1 MLLLDTQQ
9 VIQADATGIFL
20 LALIAAPFVIPAIVK
35 KAKISEAE
43 DIKNSNPDG
52 FRKVMGYHS
61 SYIDYQDAKK
71 IVEKRYLI
79 VSAQK
84 EYEEE
89 QRKAAAE
96 RELRNKVSELRRSCP
111 YATNGKSDS
120 YIVSNEYSIRQEEKC
135 HAERESRAKKIL
147 QDYPLGAKEIC
158 GYISSWGMSDE
169 NISKLI
175 NNESTIRNKQKE
187 CEANEAALKLLTPQF
202 NTLKTKYPLGVSAV
216 CFE

>member
-84 EYEEE
+84 
-89 QRKAAAE
+89 
-96 RELRNKVSELRRSCP
+96 
-111 YATNGKSDS
+111 
-120 YIVSNEYSIRQEEKC
+120 
-135 HAERESRAKKIL
+135 
-147 QDYPLGAKEIC
+147 
-158 GYISSWGMSDE
+158 
-169 NISKLI
+169 
-175 NNESTIRNKQKE
+175 
-187 CEANEAALKLLTPQF
+187 
-202 NTLKTKYPLGVSAV
+202 
-216 CFE
+216 

>member
-96 RELRNKVSELRRSCP
+96 RELRNKVNELRRSCP
-111 YATNGKSDS
+111 YATKGKSDS
-120 YIVSNEYSIRQEEKC
+120 DIVNNEYSIR
-135 HAERESRAKKIL
+135 HTNV
-147 QDYPLGAKEIC
+147 PLR
-158 GYISSWGMSDE
+158 D
-169 NISKLI
+169 
-175 NNESTIRNKQKE
+175 
-187 CEANEAALKLLTPQF
+187 
-202 NTLKTKYPLGVSAV
+202 V
-216 CFE
+216 